1 MAMKN
6 LTYRNLMTVIHKI
19 EKKGYDFNTSEVLA
33 RNIFE
38 EFLSRPLGISIE
50 KRIGMILTKEEYE
63 REYRIEQEGVTV

>member
-19 EKKGYDFNTSEVLA
+19 EKKGYDFKTSEVIA

-50 KRIGMILTKEEYE
+50 KRIGMVLSREEFEKEQGGAF
-63 REYRIEQEGVTV
+63 I